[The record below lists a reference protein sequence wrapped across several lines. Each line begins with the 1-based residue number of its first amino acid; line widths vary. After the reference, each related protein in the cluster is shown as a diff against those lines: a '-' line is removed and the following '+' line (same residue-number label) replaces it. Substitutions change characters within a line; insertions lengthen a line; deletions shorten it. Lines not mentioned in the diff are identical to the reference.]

1 MDRIQQTRMTD
12 AQYAAILLAA
22 NKMGLTVSAYI
33 RMAALNHA
41 RALGFNDEQPRD
53 YDDDQR

>member
-22 NKMGLTVSAYI
+22 SKMGLTVSAYI

-53 YDDDQR
+53 YDDQR

>member
-12 AQYAAILLAA
+12 AQYAAISLAA

-41 RALGFNDEQPRD
+41 RALGFNDEQARD
-53 YDDDQR
+53 YDDQR